1 MRRPARAI
9 GAETAPELR
18 TVVKTGNEAVEA
30 PQSVVGADPFPW
42 RRHEPAAPEGTGGTR
57 SRTVPPQSGRAVG
70 SLVSGKRELREAGR
84 CLKVLKLRT
93 ALAAI
98 KFAAR
103 MTNRG
108 ERGRSVPPHAI
119 SPAVYYAAASLSA
132 AQERRREDPSHAIL
146 FWLRLWGSLITT
158 RTAQSVSVLPSSVA
172 ISIAGSRRVPVELFR
187 PTASPRSPRNQR
199 PSRPRS
205 GYRNRNF
212 AGSGVRVGGAG
223 GVRLLA
229 ALMRINYR
237 SARRM

>member
-18 TVVKTGNEAVEA
+18 TVAKTGNEAVEA
-30 PQSVVGADPFPW
+30 PQSVVAADPFPW

-103 MTNRG
+103 MTTRG
-108 ERGRSVPPHAI
+108 ERGR
-119 SPAVYYAAASLSA
+119 
-132 AQERRREDPSHAIL
+132 
-146 FWLRLWGSLITT
+146 
-158 RTAQSVSVLPSSVA
+158 
-172 ISIAGSRRVPVELFR
+172 
-187 PTASPRSPRNQR
+187 
-199 PSRPRS
+199 
-205 GYRNRNF
+205 
-212 AGSGVRVGGAG
+212 
-223 GVRLLA
+223 
-229 ALMRINYR
+229 
-237 SARRM
+237 

>member
-146 FWLRLWGSLITT
+146 FWLRLWGSLITA

-172 ISIAGSRRVPVELFR
+172 ISIAEVRDAFCRRQHSPVSDCSWVRPTTHRARLTLFR
-187 PTASPRSPRNQR
+187 SVFEVNPRYGVCRGGSSPSLAVT
-199 PSRPRS
+199 
-205 GYRNRNF
+205 GT
-212 AGSGVRVGGAG
+212 GA
-223 GVRLLA
+223 LE
-229 ALMRINYR
+229 
-237 SARRM
+237 S

>member
-18 TVVKTGNEAVEA
+18 TVAKTGNEAVEA
-30 PQSVVGADPFPW
+30 PQSVAAADPFPW

-132 AQERRREDPSHAIL
+132 AKSVAE
-146 FWLRLWGSLITT
+146 TT
-158 RTAQSVSVLPSSVA
+158 RSTWSPAGNSRIEMPGGHQGNRRGTGAGILTIELPSDS
-172 ISIAGSRRVPVELFR
+172 
-187 PTASPRSPRNQR
+187 TAHQR
-199 PSRPRS
+199 AARIDRS
-205 GYRNRNF
+205 GIR
-212 AGSGVRVGGAG
+212 GA
-223 GVRLLA
+223 RYA
-229 ALMRINYR
+229 ATTNLR
-237 SARRM
+237 SATRRDKTCSNRSVRTVSKKASQLV